1 MWLKNLKHIEEAK
14 NMNKL
19 IILMIFSTF
28 FSFTFAG
35 SNRIVMEKKI
45 VSEDYASIVES
56 LDKKTE
62 KTWVDYYY
70 LSVSN
75 YYLGHNN
82 LAYLQGIKSLL
93 LNPFSK
99 NNVSNLHLYN
109 NNLSSS
115 DITSLRDLVFLK
127 SFLLLA
133 IIIFS
138 ILIIIFFKKKR
149 LSLSLSFFQII
160 LILFLFMYPS
170 TAKYLNLSEIAI
182 VSESN
187 DKLIKL
193 TPNKD
198 SLAAKNLSAKEILFI
213 GRSIDDW
220 IYVENKNGD
229 PGWVN
234 KSYLSF

>member
-1 MWLKNLKHIEEAK
+1 
-14 NMNKL
+14 MNKFVVF
-19 IILMIFSTF
+19 MIFSTF
-28 FSFTFAG
+28 FSFAFAG
-35 SNRIVMEKKI
+35 SNRVEMEKKV

-56 LDKKTE
+56 LDKKKE

-82 LAYLQGIKSLL
+82 LAYLQGVKSLL

-99 NNVSNLHLYN
+99 NNVNNLHLYN
-109 NNLSSS
+109 KKLASG
-115 DITSLRDLVFLK
+115 DIKNLRDLVLLK
-127 SFLLLA
+127 LVLLVA

-138 ILIIIFFKKKR
+138 ILIILFFKKKR
-149 LSLSLSFFQII
+149 LSLILSFFQVI
-160 LILFLFMYPS
+160 LILFLFVYPS
-170 TAKYLNLSEIAI
+170 TAKYLNLSKIAI
-182 VSESN
+182 VNESSDN
-187 DKLIKL
+187 LIKL

-198 SLAAKNLSAKEILFI
+198 SVVAKNFSSKEILFT
-213 GRSIDDW
+213 GRSIDEW

-229 PGWVN
+229 PGWIN